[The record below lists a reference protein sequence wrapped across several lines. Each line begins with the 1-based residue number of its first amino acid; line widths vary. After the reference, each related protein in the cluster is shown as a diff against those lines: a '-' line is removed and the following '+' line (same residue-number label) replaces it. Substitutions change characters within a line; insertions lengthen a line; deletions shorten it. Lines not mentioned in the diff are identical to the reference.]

1 MADAAFTARATTK
14 AHVSAEIGRLVFQT
28 VNGSY
33 SHDVATQFVLGMNRV
48 LKGTFNPGGDGN
60 GMQQLARSS
69 TDPTNPSSLAAIRS
83 TDVANIASVVRES
96 TAEAA
101 ALQAASATPNITIP
115 PAIQTRADA
124 MDAADRQNQLTQAV
138 IGAKEGATEAI
149 TAKVGTRVTDAVL
162 RTADGTDYKS
172 VDEYELYELVNAVM
186 QNADR
191 PRIRDVHKLLLAA
204 ISFNFNFQHRVSD
217 NVAVLRARIS
227 RLGSYGITV
236 HDDML
241 ATIILAQ
248 VDKAAN
254 ESWGREIETAVA
266 KLRLRYGYE
275 RVHDAQSIAD
285 ILTELAAADSVRNLA
300 AAPAPSAAANGHANV
315 ATDAMSHVTRLI
327 FDDDTSE
334 EGTEG
339 TAMSAAGYN
348 SDSSD
353 EKSRR
358 PSRSKTKRGGKGN
371 RDRSKSR
378 NARDDYTAENNPC
391 KHCRKSGRRNRHPNV
406 PAESCFWNK
415 KWKGFR
421 PRYCCKV
428 MDVKYRSRDKFPA
441 SLGGFEVSTDETT
454 SGEESD

>member
-204 ISFNFNFQHRVSD
+204 ISFNFNFQ
-217 NVAVLRARIS
+217 
-227 RLGSYGITV
+227 
-236 HDDML
+236 
-241 ATIILAQ
+241 Q
-248 VDKAAN
+248 
-254 ESWGREIETAVA
+254 
-266 KLRLRYGYE
+266 E
-275 RVHDAQSIAD
+275 RDGQQD
-285 ILTELAAADSVRNLA
+285 Q
-300 AAPAPSAAANGHANV
+300 PA
-315 ATDAMSHVTRLI
+315 
-327 FDDDTSE
+327 DDDGE
-334 EGTEG
+334 N
-339 TAMSAAGYN
+339 AA
-348 SDSSD
+348 
-353 EKSRR
+353 EM
-358 PSRSKTKRGGKGN
+358 
-371 RDRSKSR
+371 DR
-378 NARDDYTAENNPC
+378 NVGELWIDL
-391 KHCRKSGRRNRHPNV
+391 RHTR
-406 PAESCFWNK
+406 A
-415 KWKGFR
+415 
-421 PRYCCKV
+421 
-428 MDVKYRSRDKFPA
+428 
-441 SLGGFEVSTDETT
+441 
-454 SGEESD
+454 